1 MQVGDMSIMVGCPDL
16 VKLLEL
22 LICQYFNALGVRI
35 WFRKF
40 DVPVEGRAKLVTDSK
55 IDDSTQ

>member
-1 MQVGDMSIMVGCPDL
+1 MVGCPDL